1 MKKVRPFVWLS
12 ENWVI
17 TLIVVTFRSA
27 AVVIQNIISREI
39 CLM

>member
-12 ENWVI
+12 ENWAI
-17 TLIVVTFRSA
+17 MLSVVTFRNA
-27 AVVIQNIISREI
+27 AVVILNIISREI